1 MDAVEVLIKKSQNDD
16 LAAFEQLVNLYQ
28 NRVYSL
34 SYQLA
39 GNHADAQDLA
49 QEVFIKA
56 YLAIKGFRY
65 EADFGTWLH
74 RITVNLWLNFK
85 RKQNVVPIVSLDEP
99 VQTPEGEVYREVAAA
114 GGNPE
119 QYVEDREFGD
129 CVRAALDELSAD
141 HKAAL
146 ILRDIEGYSY
156 EEMAAIL
163 NCSLG
168 TVKSR
173 LNRARQLLRQK
184 VELIV
189 REAEDEPRAGAGAG
203 VQVKAKGKERREY
216 SRVGKK

>member
-1 MDAVEVLIKKSQNDD
+1 VDAVEVLIRKSQNDD

-28 NRVYSL
+28 QRVYSL

-56 YLAIKGFRY
+56 YLAIKGFRN

-74 RITVNLWLNFK
+74 RITVNLWLNMK
-85 RKQNVVPIVSLDEP
+85 RRQNLVPVVSLDEP

-114 GGNPE
+114 GGDPE
-119 QYVEDREFGD
+119 QFIEDREFSD
-129 CVRAALDELSAD
+129 CVRLALDELSSD

-173 LNRARQLLRQK
+173 LSRARQLLRQK

-189 REAEDEPRAGAGAG
+189 QEAEGMAGAKA
-203 VQVKAKGKERREY
+203 KAKGKDAGTIRR
-216 SRVGKK
+216 

>member
-1 MDAVEVLIKKSQNDD
+1 MDAVEVLIRKSQNDD

-28 NRVYSL
+28 QRVYSL

-56 YLAIKGFRY
+56 YLAIKGFRN

-74 RITVNLWLNFK
+74 RITVNLWLNMK
-85 RKQNVVPIVSLDEP
+85 RRQNLVPVVSLDEP

-114 GGNPE
+114 GGDPE
-119 QYVEDREFGD
+119 QFIEDREFSD
-129 CVRAALDELSAD
+129 CVRLALDELSSD

-173 LNRARQLLRQK
+173 LSRARQLLRQK

-189 REAEDEPRAGAGAG
+189 QEAEGMAGAKA
-203 VQVKAKGKERREY
+203 KAKGKDAGTIRR
-216 SRVGKK
+216 

>member
-1 MDAVEVLIKKSQNDD
+1 VDAVEVLLEQSQNGD
-16 LAAFEQLVNLYQ
+16 LAAFERLVGLYQ

-56 YLAIKGFRY
+56 YLAIKNFRR

-74 RITVNLWLNFK
+74 RIAVNLWLNLK
-85 RKQNVVPIVSLDEP
+85 RKQGAIPVISLDEP
-99 VQTPEGEVYREVAAA
+99 VQTPEGRVYREVAAA

-141 HKAAL
+141 QKAAL
-146 ILRDIEGYSY
+146 ILRDIEGYTY

-184 VELIV
+184 VELALQ
-189 REAEDEPRAGAGAG
+189 EAAEGTVTAGG
-203 VQVKAKGKERREY
+203 KAKGKAGREY
-216 SRVGKK
+216 SRMGKK

>member
-1 MDAVEVLIKKSQNDD
+1 VDAVEVLIKKSQNDD
-16 LAAFEQLVNLYQ
+16 LAAFEQLVGLYQ

-56 YLAIKGFRY
+56 YQAIKGFRH

-74 RITVNLWLNFK
+74 RITVNLWLNLK
-85 RKQNVVPIVSLDEP
+85 RKQNTVPLVSLDEP

-129 CVRAALDELSAD
+129 CVRAALGELSAD
-141 HKAAL
+141 HRAVL

-156 EEMAAIL
+156 EEMAVIL

-173 LNRARQLLRQK
+173 LSRARQLLRQK
-184 VELIV
+184 VELALQ
-189 REAEDEPRAGAGAG
+189 EAEGAAGG
-203 VQVKAKGKERREY
+203 KAKGRGKAGREY
-216 SRVGKK
+216 LEIGKK

>member
-1 MDAVEVLIKKSQNDD
+1 MDAVEVLIRKSQNDD

-28 NRVYSL
+28 QRVYSL

-49 QEVFIKA
+49 QEVFIRA
-56 YLAIKGFRY
+56 YLAIKGFRN

-74 RITVNLWLNFK
+74 RITVNLWLNIK
-85 RKQNVVPIVSLDEP
+85 RRQNLVPVVSLDEP
-99 VQTPEGEVYREVAAA
+99 VQTPEGEVYREPPATR
-114 GGNPE
+114 GNPE
-119 QYVEDREFGD
+119 QFIEEREFSD
-129 CVRAALDELSAD
+129 CVRLALDELSSE

-146 ILRDIEGYSY
+146 VLRDIEGYTY

-173 LNRARQLLRQK
+173 LSRARQLLRQK
-184 VELIV
+184 VALFVGEAKAGPG
-189 REAEDEPRAGAGAG
+189 AED
-203 VQVKAKGKERREY
+203 KGKEEAGGRIRKG
-216 SRVGKK
+216 RT

>member
-1 MDAVEVLIKKSQNDD
+1 MDAVEVLIRKSQNDD

-28 NRVYSL
+28 QRVYSL

-56 YLAIKGFRY
+56 YLAIKGFRN

-74 RITVNLWLNFK
+74 RITVNLWLNMK
-85 RKQNVVPIVSLDEP
+85 RRQNLVPVVSLDEP

-114 GGNPE
+114 GGDPE
-119 QYVEDREFGD
+119 QFIEDREFSD
-129 CVRAALDELSAD
+129 CVRLALDELSSD

-173 LNRARQLLRQK
+173 LSRARQLLRQK

-189 REAEDEPRAGAGAG
+189 QEAEGMAGAKAKA
-203 VQVKAKGKERREY
+203 KAKGKDAGTIRRWADD
-216 SRVGKK
+216 RNGG